1 MIDMQLLEQKWKY
14 VLAEV
19 ILVVVL
25 ILLLAILP
33 RIGNKINEVED
44 TIVVAST
51 EEEFKEAV

>member
-44 TIVVAST
+44 TIVVVST